1 MPRLKMKLGQTS
13 RQFQIIQRVFH
24 NKILNTKTVDLTQ
37 GTFTAVQLAQD
48 HVSRCVQQI
57 ELLQE
62 VSVDKTQVVGSHRL
76 IFVFDSPLEI

>member
-37 GTFTAVQLAQD
+37 GAFTAVQLAQD

-62 VSVDKTQVVGSHRL
+62 VYQSTKLRWLDHIDSFLCL
-76 IFVFDSPLEI
+76 IHH